1 MIQKEIDI
9 ALEYVKVV
17 KVVAVRPKVGGTQ

>member
-1 MIQKEIDI
+1 MIQKEIDL
-9 ALEYVKVV
+9 ALEYVKVL

>member
-1 MIQKEIDI
+1 VIQKEIDLD
-9 ALEYVKVV
+9 LEYVNVV